1 MLPKRTRAFP
11 VGAKRSV
18 PSAFICGD
26 FKKALTTVVLPV
38 PAGPA
43 STERRLLQLKEYKE
57 IDDYLRK
64 ILKGRASKDVKSPLK
79 EDWNTI
85 VKASIDGYNEANERC
100 RNAVADQVKA
110 LEMFCSK
117 RLSLLAGPA
126 GTGKTTV
133 VKETLTRQKLRN
145 S

>member
-43 STERRLLQLKEYKE
+43 STERRLLQN
-57 IDDYLRK
+57 ISNAFTWSATALRH
-64 ILKGRASKDVKSPLK
+64 RSFASL
-79 EDWNTI
+79 
-85 VKASIDGYNEANERC
+85 
-100 RNAVADQVKA
+100 
-110 LEMFCSK
+110 
-117 RLSLLAGPA
+117 
-126 GTGKTTV
+126 
-133 VKETLTRQKLRN
+133 
-145 S
+145 